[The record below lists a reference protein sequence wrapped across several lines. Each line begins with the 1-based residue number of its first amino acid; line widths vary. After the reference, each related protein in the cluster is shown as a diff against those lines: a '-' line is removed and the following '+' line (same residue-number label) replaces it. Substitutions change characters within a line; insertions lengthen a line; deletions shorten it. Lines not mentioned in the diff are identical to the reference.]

1 MNARFPPRNELT
13 GALPMAARPSCV
25 YEPKNGMQKSGGP
38 TQSPGPS
45 GCAAAQA
52 DNMTP
57 AAIATS
63 ARRAERASNES
74 SFMDGEPFGG
84 QAAPLA
90 ARAGHRARPHGRP
103 HQCE

>member
-45 GCAAAQA
+45 GCAAA
-52 DNMTP
+52 
-57 AAIATS
+57 
-63 ARRAERASNES
+63 
-74 SFMDGEPFGG
+74 
-84 QAAPLA
+84 
-90 ARAGHRARPHGRP
+90 
-103 HQCE
+103 

>member
-1 MNARFPPRNELT
+1 MT

-25 YEPKNGMQKSGGP
+25 YEPKNGTQKPGGP
-38 TQSPGPS
+38 TQSPGPF
-45 GCAAAQA
+45 GCAEAQA

-57 AAIATS
+57 AAIARS
-63 ARRAERASNES
+63 ARREKRASNES
-74 SFMDGEPFGG
+74 SFMDGERFGG
-84 QAAPLA
+84 EAASPLA